1 MMMTPE
7 RRRWV
12 PLLAAAA
19 LLAGCGDSGT
29 EPLPDYDPFDTVDRI
44 DAVLEPLDMG
54 SDVYAGLEL
63 ATDILYYYGGDVVAD
78 LLRASGTG
86 LIQEAVPDAAA
97 LREEAARHL
106 ARRAVAGTDG
116 ADGTVLPRLA
126 FPSSIQGR
134 TLVWDPAQN
143 GYVID
148 TSLTGA
154 PANGVR
160 IVYYVS
166 DASGT
171 PTSSATP
178 LGYIDLTDEDRS
190 LAERVGVRIVEYGAT
205 VSQDRELADYAVE
218 MSVSGGSGAGTLE
231 FGMAGMT
238 AGNGDVLDF
247 DLVQRFSWSD
257 SQDYDRLV
265 MDYRFDTDR
274 GPLTLVLNAQSRF
287 EAPVWDRIEYIV
299 RFGSGGSDTAQLEV
313 LVDQSDRLSGGIE
326 VGGRTVIE
334 ISGTDGNPQFR
345 RPRGDALTSSE
356 IATLERIWVGVWDM
370 VTLVEWLMVPADLL
384 LLAG

>member
-1 MMMTPE
+1 MMKTPE

-54 SDVYAGLEL
+54 RDVYAGLEL
-63 ATDILYYYGGDVVAD
+63 ATDILYYYGADAVAD

-106 ARRAVAGTDG
+106 ARRAG
-116 ADGTVLPRLA
+116 ADGAVLPRLA
-126 FPSSIQGR
+126 FPSAIQGR
-134 TLVWDPAQN
+134 TLVWDPGQS

-205 VSQDRELADYAVE
+205 VSQDREVADYAVE
-218 MSVSGGSGAGTLE
+218 MSVSGGAAAGTLE

-238 AGNGDVLDF
+238 AGTGDVLDF

-257 SQDYDRLV
+257 SQNYDRLV

-274 GPLTLVLNAQSRF
+274 GPLTLALDAQSGF
-287 EAPVWDRIEYIV
+287 EAPVWERIEYTV
-299 RFGSGGSDTAQLEV
+299 RFGAGGATTAQLNV
-313 LVDQSDRLSGGIE
+313 FVDQNDRLSGGI
-326 VGGRTVIE
+326 VVDGRTVIE

-356 IATLERIWVGVWDM
+356 IATLEQVWVGVWDM